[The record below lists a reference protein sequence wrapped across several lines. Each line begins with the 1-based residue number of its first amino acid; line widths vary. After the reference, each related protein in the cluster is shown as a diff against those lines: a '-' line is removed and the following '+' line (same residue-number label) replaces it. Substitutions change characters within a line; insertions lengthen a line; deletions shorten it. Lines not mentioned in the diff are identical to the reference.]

1 MPKRIRSTD
10 PPNRT
15 VAILAYDGLCTF
27 EFGIAVEV
35 FALPRPEL
43 GADWYRAMVVA
54 VDPGPLSAMGGIR
67 VSVDGDLSLLE
78 AAGTIIVPGWRS
90 AGAPVPEAL
99 CLALRAAHDRGARLV
114 SICSGAFVLAAAGL
128 LSGRDATTHWR
139 YEAILAER
147 HPDIRYRAGLL
158 YVDHGDVL
166 TSAGSAAGLDLCLH
180 IVRKDFGAAI
190 ANQVAQRLVLSS
202 HRDGAQKQVLER
214 PVPTSHEGPRL
225 SPLLDRLRGELD
237 RDHALRDMADSVGM
251 SLRTFIRRFQD
262 MTGLSPGEWLLQ
274 ERVARAEQLLTETAA
289 SVEDVATA
297 CGFPT
302 AAALRYHFRNRLGVA
317 PARYRRE
324 QGGGTI
330 IPRQSDAGNNAP
342 R

>member
-1 MPKRIRSTD
+1 MPKRSSLPSTA
-10 PPNRT
+10 NRT

-35 FALPRPEL
+35 FGLPRPEM
-43 GADWYRAMVVA
+43 GPDWYRAKVVA
-54 VDPGPLSAMGGIR
+54 VEPGPLSATGGIT
-67 VSVDGDLSLLE
+67 VAADGDLSLL
-78 AAGTIIVPGWRS
+78 ADAGTIIVPGWRA
-90 AGAPVPEAL
+90 AGAAVPEEL
-99 CLALRAAHDRGARLV
+99 CLALRTAHERSARLV

-147 HPDIRYRAGLL
+147 HPDIRYRPGLL

-214 PVPTSHEGPRL
+214 PVPTEHEGRRL
-225 SPLLDRLRGELD
+225 SPLLDRLRQELD
-237 RDHALRDMADSVGM
+237 REHALRDLADSVGM
-251 SLRTFIRRFQD
+251 SLRTFIRRFQEL
-262 MTGLSPGEWLLQ
+262 TGLSPGEWLLR
-274 ERVARAEQLLTETAA
+274 ERVARAEQLLAETGA
-289 SVEDVATA
+289 SVEDVATS

-302 AAALRYHFRNRLGVA
+302 AAALRYHFRNRVGMA
-317 PARYRRE
+317 PNRYR
-324 QGGGTI
+324 
-330 IPRQSDAGNNAP
+330 QSRSA
-342 R
+342 

>member
-1 MPKRIRSTD
+1 MPKRPAATIKPRH
-10 PPNRT
+10 T

-43 GADWYRAMVVA
+43 GPDWYRAQVVA
-54 VDPGPLSAMGGIR
+54 AEPGLLSAMGGIR
-67 VSVDGDLSLLE
+67 ISADGDLSLL
-78 AAGTIIVPGWRS
+78 AAADTIIVPGWRA
-90 AGAPVPEAL
+90 AGAPVPAPL
-99 CLALRAAHDRGARLV
+99 CQALRDAHANGARLV

-147 HPDIRYRAGLL
+147 HPDIRYRPGLL

-180 IVRKDFGAAI
+180 IVRKDYGADI
-190 ANQVAQRLVLSS
+190 ANQVAQRLVLPA
-202 HRDGAQKQVLER
+202 HRDGGQPQVLSR
-214 PVPTSHEGPRL
+214 PVPTAHEGPRL
-225 SPLLDRLRGELD
+225 SPLLDRLRQELD
-237 RDHALRDMADSVGM
+237 RDHAIRDMADSVGL
-251 SLRTFIRRFQD
+251 SVRTFIRRFHD
-262 MTGLSPGEWLLQ
+262 LTGLSPGEWLLQ
-274 ERVARAEQLLTETAA
+274 ERVTRAEQLLADGTS

-302 AAALRYHFRNRLGVA
+302 AAALRYHFRNRLGMA
-317 PARYRRE
+317 PSRYRQR
-324 QGGGTI
+324 QGAKGASEI
-330 IPRQSDAGNNAP
+330 EVR
-342 R
+342 

>member
-1 MPKRIRSTD
+1 MNRS
-10 PPNRT
+10 

-43 GADWYRAMVVA
+43 GPDWYKAIVVA
-54 VDPGPLSAMGGIR
+54 AEPGPLSAMGGI
-67 VSVDGDLSLLE
+67 SITADGDLSLL
-78 AAGTIIVPGWRS
+78 ADAGTIIVPGWRA

-99 CLALRAAHDRGARLV
+99 CLALRAAHQRGCRLV

-128 LSGRDATTHWR
+128 LAGRDATTHWR

-147 HPDIRYRAGLL
+147 HPDIRYRPGLL

-202 HRDGAQKQVLER
+202 HRDGAQPQVLER
-214 PVPTSHEGPRL
+214 PVPVEHEGRRL
-225 SPLLDRLRGELD
+225 SPLLDRLRQELD
-237 RDHALRDMADSVGM
+237 REHALRDLAGSVGM
-251 SLRTFIRRFQD
+251 SLRTFIRRFHEL
-262 MTGLSPGEWLLQ
+262 TGLSPGEWLLR
-274 ERVARAEQLLTETAA
+274 ERVARAEQLLAETDA
-289 SVEDVATA
+289 SIEDVATA

-302 AAALRYHFRNRLGVA
+302 AAALRYHFRNRVGMA
-317 PARYRRE
+317 PNRYRR
-324 QGGGTI
+324 
-330 IPRQSDAGNNAP
+330 NAENQAHP
-342 R
+342 QAEPAQCQ